1 MAEYGGSPSA
11 PGKPREVSPED
22 KRLAADWQKRIDAA
36 LRRHAES
43 FKTFERNRTLLRGRY
58 PEEPGKKF
66 RTNLFASNLF
76 STRPQVY
83 AKDPEF
89 TVTPKEG
96 VSKEQLEAMTAFA
109 ETCEV
114 LLTEKLVRGC
124 RLKQRAKRQLTSAY
138 TTCVGWLKLAWQD
151 DGAQDVLIS
160 SEIKSLQDNLAQL
173 EEQRKTLD
181 DPQACKDQ
189 DLQMARIRE
198 TLAGLDSKTQA
209 EAVISRGL
217 VLDFVLSEDV
227 LVIDPSVLELGDYP
241 RSEAL
246 GHRIY
251 MTREQ
256 YKRWAGYDCAKGKS
270 YTEKAG
276 QRVTQDASGGEK
288 KADLLCVWE
297 IWDQSS
303 NRVLWVC
310 DGEEGFC
317 KPPLTPDW
325 TGKRWY
331 PFFAL
336 SFNEIDGTFYP
347 PSDVELSEKLV
358 REYNESRDD
367 LVKDR
372 RDSRPFTVVRGGG
385 SLSEKDIIKIRNR
398 EGNDIVVIDGVG
410 NNPLSNDLQAVTL
423 GQINPA
429 LYDTAPARQDIEQLL
444 GGGDASRGSVL
455 KAKTATEA
463 EILSQGLRSR
473 SAERQDTMEDV
484 LSDMGEYGLQA
495 LLRKMTPQEVQ
506 EVAGADA
513 QWPQLSAE
521 DVFSRVQ
528 VKVRGGS
535 TGKPDRL
542 QEQDRWTKLMP
553 VIKETMQQ
561 VAELRA
567 QGQEPLAQALI
578 ALTRETLRRFD
589 ERLDLDQF
597 LPQAEE
603 GEDGAEDG
611 QPAQDPA
618 QTQQLMQQAQQVVQE
633 LQAKVAEL
641 QKAVDD
647 KSAEIAASTEKARID
662 AESRVQSAQI
672 TAEIAAQATIEVA
685 KIQATGKVQG
695 QMVAADATKEAAE
708 TAQEGAAHE
717 QSEPASNEPTE

>member
-1 MAEYGGSPSA
+1 MADQAATASQ
-11 PGKPREVSPED
+11 PREVSPED
-22 KRLAADWQKRIDAA
+22 KRLAADWLKRIDAA
-36 LRRHAES
+36 LKRHAAA
-43 FKTFERNRTLLRGRY
+43 FKNFERNRVLLRGHY
-58 PEEPGKKF
+58 PEEQSKKF
-66 RTNLFASNLF
+66 RTNLFAANLF

-96 VSKEQLEAMTAFA
+96 VSKEQLPAMTAFA
-109 ETCEV
+109 EACEI

-138 TTCVGWLKLAWQD
+138 STCVGWLKLSWQED
-151 DGAQDVLIS
+151 NEQDVLQQN
-160 SEIKSLQDNLAQL
+160 ELKSLQDNLVQL

-198 TLAGLDSKTQA
+198 TIAGMEGKTQA

-217 VLDFVLSEDV
+217 VLDFVLSEDL
-227 LVIDPSVLELGDYP
+227 LVIDPSVLELGDYQ

-246 GHRIY
+246 GHRVY
-251 MTREQ
+251 LTREQ
-256 YKRWAGYDCAKGKS
+256 YKARFGYECAKGKG
-270 YTEKAG
+270 YTERAG
-276 QRVTQDASGGEK
+276 QRVQQDAQADK
-288 KADLLCVWE
+288 KTELLCVWE
-297 IWDQSS
+297 VWDQSS

-310 DGEEGFC
+310 EGEEGFC
-317 KPPLTPDW
+317 MPSITPDW
-325 TGKRWY
+325 TGRRWY

-347 PSDVELSEKLV
+347 QSDVELSEQLV
-358 REYNESRDD
+358 REYNEARDD

-372 RDSRPFTVVRGGG
+372 RDARPFTVVRGGG
-385 SLSEKDIIKIRNR
+385 SLTDADIKAIRNR
-398 EGNDIVVIDGVG
+398 EGNDVIVVKGVG
-410 NNPLSNDLQAVTL
+410 NTPLSADMQAVTL

-429 LYDTAPARQDIEQLL
+429 LYDTAPARQDLEQLL

-484 LSDMGEYGLQA
+484 LSDMGEYALQA
-495 LLRKMTPQEVQ
+495 MMRKMTPEEVQ
-506 EVAGADA
+506 AIAGPDA
-513 QWPQLSAE
+513 PWPQLSAE
-521 DVFSRVQ
+521 EVFSQLMVR
-528 VKVRGGS
+528 VRGGS

-542 QEQDRWTKLMP
+542 QEQDRWTQLMP

-561 VAELRA
+561 VAELRT

-578 ALTRETLRRFD
+578 ALLRETLRRFD

-597 LPQAEE
+597 LPPPEE
-603 GEDGAEDG
+603 GEEA

-618 QTQQLMQQAQQVVQE
+618 QQQAMQRAQQLVQE
-633 LQAKVAEL
+633 LQAALAEAQQAL
-641 QKAVDD
+641 KDKAAEIEADVQKA
-647 KSAEIAASTEKARID
+647 EID
-662 AESRVQSAQI
+662 AAARVQAAVK
-672 TAEIAAQATIEVA
+672 TAEISAEATVEVA
-685 KIQATGKVQG
+685 KINTAGRVQG
-695 QMVAADATKEAAE
+695 QIAAAE
-708 TAQEGAAHE
+708 LRPDPEPPAQTGNQE
-717 QSEPASNEPTE
+717 